1 MIRVAVVEDSAIIRR
16 SLEAIINKAPGM
28 QCVCAC
34 DTAEDAL
41 RRLPR
46 ATPDV
51 VLMDI
56 QLPNLSG
63 IECTAELKQ
72 LLPSVQ
78 IIMVTVY
85 EDTDRIFK
93 ALKAGACGYLLKRST
108 PEQIV
113 AAIAEVQQGG
123 APMTSEIARKVIA
136 TFQSSSA
143 YSAEVEALSRRE
155 LEILDLVSQG
165 YSNKEIAGRLSLSGG
180 TVHWHLKNIYEKLHV
195 HSRTQAVVKFKQNS
209 GGPPPG

>member
-1 MIRVAVVEDSAIIRR
+1 MIRIAIVEDSAIIRR
-16 SLEAIINKAPGM
+16 TLEAMINQAPGM

-34 DTAEDAL
+34 GSAEEAL
-41 RRLPR
+41 CEVPG
-46 ATPDV
+46 ASPQI

-63 IECTAELKQ
+63 IECTAALK
-72 LLPSVQ
+72 LRLPSVQ
-78 IIMVTVY
+78 IVMVTVY

-108 PEQIV
+108 PAQLL

-136 TFQSSSA
+136 AFQTAPTSA
-143 YSAEVEALSRRE
+143 AEVDNLSRRE
-155 LEILDLVSQG
+155 KEILDFLSQG
-165 YSNKEIAGRLSLSGG
+165 YSNKEIAARLSLSGG
-180 TVHWHLKNIYEKLHV
+180 TIHWHLKRIYEKLHV
-195 HSRTQAVVKFKQNS
+195 HSRTQAVLKFSQS
-209 GGPPPG
+209 PIGPRPA

>member
-195 HSRTQAVVKFKQNS
+195 HSRTQAMVKFKQNS

>member
-16 SLEAIINKAPGM
+16 SLEAIINKAPRM